1 MHILVT
7 GSKGQLGNELQVLAH
22 KFPKFSFLFTD
33 VDELDISNKK
43 AVNAIFKENKFQ
55 CVINCAGYT
64 NVDKAEEEQDLAR
77 KINVQGLK
85 NIAQACNK
93 YDVELMH
100 ISTDYVFD
108 GKNHRPYSETDFT
121 NPLSVYGETKLEGE
135 QMVEEFAKTA
145 IIIRTSWLYSSFGH
159 NFVKTILKYGSERD
173 ELNIVYDQIGTPTY
187 AADLAELIMAN
198 IEDLKWLQGTHIYH
212 YSNEGVC
219 SWYDFAK
226 EIVELSQIDCKL
238 NPIETKDYPLPACR
252 PSYSLLNKAKIKD
265 GLEGIDIPYWKDSLK
280 RCLNKIE
287 EK

>member
-1 MHILVT
+1 MI
-7 GSKGQLGNELQVLAH
+7 
-22 KFPKFSFLFTD
+22 
-33 VDELDISNKK
+33 
-43 AVNAIFKENKFQ
+43 
-55 CVINCAGYT
+55 
-64 NVDKAEEEQDLAR
+64 
-77 KINVQGLK
+77 
-85 NIAQACNK
+85 
-93 YDVELMH
+93 
-100 ISTDYVFD
+100 
-108 GKNHRPYSETDFT
+108 
-121 NPLSVYGETKLEGE
+121 
-135 QMVEEFAKTA
+135 
-145 IIIRTSWLYSSFGH
+145 
-159 NFVKTILKYGSERD
+159 
-173 ELNIVYDQIGTPTY
+173 DQIGTPTY

>member
-22 KFPKFSFLFTD
+22 KFPQFSFLFTD